1 MLSKH
6 IRTASRLITQFA
18 QASNVAAVAAPKYD
32 VVKFVK
38 EDVADVMKEVPDV
51 QYYYFGGNAAANP
64 YQSVPIDEP
73 VLVCALFIFLHN
85 FPLA

>member
-6 IRTASRLITQFA
+6 LRSVPRLFFQLAKASTSTAVST
-18 QASNVAAVAAPKYD
+18 PKYD

-38 EDVADVMKEVPDV
+38 EDVAAVMKEVPDV
-51 QYYYFGGNAAANP
+51 QYYYFGGNPEPNP

-73 VLVCALFIFLHN
+73 VLVCVIHVYCSTHL
-85 FPLA
+85 

>member
-6 IRTASRLITQFA
+6 IRAVPRLLNQFIRAAS
-18 QASNVAAVAAPKYD
+18 ASNAVAAPKYD

-38 EDVADVMKEVPDV
+38 EDIEAVMKEVPDV
-51 QYYYFGGNAAANP
+51 HYYYFGGNTEPNP

-73 VLVCALFIFLHN
+73 VLV
-85 FPLA
+85 

>member
-6 IRTASRLITQFA
+6 IRAAPRLLTRFVRAASS
-18 QASNVAAVAAPKYD
+18 SNAVGVPKYD

-38 EDVADVMKEVPDV
+38 EDVEAVMKEVPDV
-51 QYYYFGGNAAANP
+51 QYYYFGGNTEPNP

-73 VLVCALFIFLHN
+73 VLVCHIL
-85 FPLA
+85 